1 MDTKQEP
8 WQAQK
13 SGSCWQITFQPRET
27 YDETLSAFLEE
38 YFEVLSSN
46 YHDDGTE
53 EYVAYK
59 DLSFNEKDFRQAAE
73 ERKIDLPPY
82 EVTYLESQNWLKDYV
97 IKFDPVEV
105 EDFLIYGIHEKQA
118 PVTDKLALKI
128 YAATAFG
135 SEHQTTKSCLRAI
148 SFLNRKKVPHSNI
161 LDMGCGSGILS
172 LACAKIWP
180 AAKITAA
187 DIDEEAV
194 WVTRQNAVDNNLE
207 DVVTAAAGD
216 GYKTELVK
224 NNAPYDII
232 IANILARPLI
242 EMAPDLSGHLKS
254 GGFCILS
261 GFVDEQVD
269 WVINA
274 HKEQG
279 LELVTMF
286 ELDNWRAAVMEK
298 KQ

>member
-1 MDTKQEP
+1 MNTTPQP

-13 SGSCWQITFQPRET
+13 SGSCWQITFQPREN
-27 YDETLSAFLEE
+27 YDETLTFFLEE

-46 YHDDGTE
+46 YNDDGTE
-53 EYVAYK
+53 QYVAYK
-59 DLSFNEKDFRQAAE
+59 DLTFNEKHFQNAAK
-73 ERKIDLPPY
+73 ERKIKLPPY
-82 EVTYLESQNWLKDYV
+82 KISYLESQNWLKDYV

-105 EDFLIYGIHEKQA
+105 EDFLIYGIHEKQV
-118 PVTDKLALKI
+118 PQTDKLALKI

-148 SFLNRKKVPHSNI
+148 SRLNREKVPHADI

-180 AAKITAA
+180 DAKITAA

-194 WVTRQNAVDNNLE
+194 WVTRQNAADNNLE
-207 DVVTAAAGD
+207 NAVTAVAGD
-216 GYKTELVK
+216 GYKTELVQ

-242 EMAPDLSGHLKS
+242 EMAPELAKHLKT
-254 GGFCILS
+254 GGYCILS
-261 GFVDEQVD
+261 GFVDDQVD
-269 WVINA
+269 WVVKA
-274 HKEQG
+274 HRQQG
-279 LELVTMF
+279 LELVTLF
-286 ELDNWRAAVMEK
+286 ELDNWHAAIMEK
-298 KQ
+298 K

>member
-1 MDTKQEP
+1 MNTTSQP

-13 SGSCWQITFQPRET
+13 SGSCWQITFEPREF
-27 YDETLSAFLEE
+27 YDERLSEFLEE
-38 YFEVLSSN
+38 YFEVISSN
-46 YHDDGTE
+46 YNDDGTE

-59 DLSFNEKDFRQAAE
+59 DLSFNETDFQNAAKQQQIE
-73 ERKIDLPPY
+73 LPPY
-82 EVTYLESQNWLKDYV
+82 EISFLESQNWLKDNV

-118 PVTDKLALKI
+118 PQTDKLALKI

-148 SFLNRKKVPHSNI
+148 SELNRAQIPHTNI

-180 AAKITAA
+180 NAKITAA

-194 WVTRQNAVDNNLE
+194 WVTRQNAEDNNLE
-207 DVVTAAAGD
+207 KSVIAVAGD
-216 GYKTELVK
+216 GYKSETVQ
-224 NNAPYDII
+224 NNAPYDLI

-242 EMAPDLSGHLKS
+242 EMSADLSAHLKP

-261 GFVDEQVD
+261 GFIDEQVD

-274 HKEQG
+274 HQKHG
-279 LELVTMF
+279 LNLVTLY